1 MQIKPFFDSATW
13 TLTYVIWD
21 PQTRHA
27 AIIDPVL
34 DFDPRSIAFST
45 TSADRLIAFF
55 EENDL
60 KLDWILE
67 THAHADHISGS
78 QHLKKHLGGA
88 VAIGE
93 NIRAVQEVFKGLF
106 GLPDDFPTDGSQFD
120 ALLADGQTLPLGT
133 LSITVLHTPGHTP
146 ACVSY
151 QIGDAVFVGDAL
163 FMPDSGTGRCDF
175 PSGSAEDLYRSVHDT
190 LYTLP
195 DETRIFVGHDY
206 QPGGREL
213 AFETTIGSSKADNY
227 QLTADMALG
236 SFRDARTT
244 RDAALPPP
252 KLIFQ
257 SVQINIAAGH
267 LPEPERN
274 GHRYLK
280 LPIGLLG

>member
-1 MQIKPFFDSATW
+1 MQIKPFFDPATW
-13 TLTYVIWD
+13 TLTYVVWD
-21 PQTRHA
+21 PETRHA

-34 DFDPRSIAFST
+34 DFDPRSISFST
-45 TSADRLIAFF
+45 ASNDKLIAFF
-55 EENDL
+55 AENDL
-60 KLDWILE
+60 TLDWILE

-78 QHLKKHLGGA
+78 QHLKENLGGS

-93 NIRAVQEVFKGLF
+93 NIQAVQELFKGLF
-106 GLPDDFPTDGSQFD
+106 GFPESFPTDGSQFD
-120 ALLADGQTLPLGT
+120 TLLADGATLPLGSLT
-133 LSITVLHTPGHTP
+133 IKVIHTPGHTP

-151 QIGDAVFVGDAL
+151 LIGDAVFVGDAL

-175 PSGSAEDLYRSVHDT
+175 PKGSAEDLYESVHNK
-190 LYTLP
+190 LYGLP

-213 AFETTIGSSKADNY
+213 AFETTVAASKAGNK
-227 QLTADMALG
+227 QLTAGTDLETFVGFRAA
-236 SFRDARTT
+236 RDATL
-244 RDAALPPP
+244 APP

-257 SVQINIAAGH
+257 SVQVNIAAGH
-267 LPEPERN
+267 LPEPEAN